1 MNSIKNNQNIGKYDR
16 DNIYNI
22 YKTNNDLKNV
32 TLNYNEY
39 KDAMKDIEKFRNV
52 DITKDIK
59 PSTSK
64 KSLIP
69 KLKDNLSKTIIE
81 NFIGEGYNK
90 IKIDQDLLKKKYFK
104 S

>member
-1 MNSIKNNQNIGKYDR
+1 MNSIKNNKEIGLSDR
-16 DNIYNI
+16 EYIYNI
-22 YKTNNDLKNV
+22 YKTNNDLKHV

-39 KDAMKDIEKFRNV
+39 KDAMKDIEEFRNV

-69 KLKDNLSKTIIE
+69 KLKDNTSKTVVKSIV
-81 NFIGEGYNK
+81 GEGYTK
-90 IKIDQDLLKKKYFK
+90 IKIDLDLLKKIF
-104 S
+104 

>member
-1 MNSIKNNQNIGKYDR
+1 MNSIKNNQNIGKSDR
-16 DNIYNI
+16 EHIYKI

-39 KDAMKDIEKFRNV
+39 KDAMDDIENFRNV

-69 KLKDNLSKTIIE
+69 KLK
-81 NFIGEGYNK
+81 
-90 IKIDQDLLKKKYFK
+90 
-104 S
+104 